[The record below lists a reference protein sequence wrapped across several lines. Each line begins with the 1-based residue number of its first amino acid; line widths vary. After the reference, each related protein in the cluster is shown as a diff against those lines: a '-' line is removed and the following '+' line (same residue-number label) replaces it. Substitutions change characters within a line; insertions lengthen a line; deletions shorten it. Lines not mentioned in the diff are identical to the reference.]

1 MVMCLERGLEIE
13 DLRNHSQEMIMQ
25 LRDALAGGATVTP
38 DPKRAGFYE
47 VKRREQLFYIYISPD
62 TGKVLLIAAWPHEE
76 ALVCEA
82 RASA

>member
-1 MVMCLERGLEIE
+1 VLRARARNRRLEKSLAGN
-13 DLRNHSQEMIMQ
+13 DHAAS
-25 LRDALAGGATVTP
+25 DALAGGATVTP

-82 RASA
+82 GASA

>member
-25 LRDALAGGATVTP
+25 LRYALAGGSMGTP
-38 DPKRAGFYE
+38 DPKWTGFYE
-47 VKRREQLFYIYISPD
+47 EKRREQLFYIYISPD

-82 RASA
+82 GASA